1 MLCDRALERRR
12 AHFAN
17 GMIKRADDM
26 KTSWDWL
33 GVRSA
38 ILVAISAFFAVPG
51 QAGNYPDKPVTIISD
66 SAPGSTPDVDA
77 RFLAAA
83 FTKMWRQQ
91 VIVINHPGANGSIAA
106 RAAAEAASD
115 GYTLYMPVLSSFV
128 ALPTAAPNLPL
139 KLPRDFVP
147 IGFTAENPMFIAVN
161 PSLDVTTLPDLIA
174 LAKKR
179 PGKVSIAVTGIGR
192 LTHLTG
198 EVLQQRAGIRLLTV
212 PYTGGPAA
220 ALGDVGSGRVSM
232 IIEGYSG
239 IVGAVKAGQVKL
251 IAVASANRLPQFP
264 NLPTVAETLPGFS
277 ATGWQVLVAP
287 LGTLQPIINK
297 ISVDLSKVVTD
308 PDFQNRLANIGS
320 YSHAMTPD
328 EVITFVK
335 KEQEKWLP
343 VLQRIAAK

>member
-1 MLCDRALERRR
+1 MV
-12 AHFAN
+12 
-17 GMIKRADDM
+17 KRTDDM
-26 KTSWDWL
+26 KRLWDWF
-33 GVRSA
+33 GITSA
-38 ILVAISAFFAVPG
+38 VLVALSTFSAVPG

-77 RFLAAA
+77 RFLAEA
-83 FTKMWRQQ
+83 FTKMWGQQ
-91 VIVINHPGANGSIAA
+91 VIVVNHPGANGSIAA
-106 RAAAEAASD
+106 RAAAEAIPD

-128 ALPTAAPNLPL
+128 ALPTVAPNLPV

-147 IGFTAENPMFIAVN
+147 IGFTAENPMFVAVN
-161 PSLDVTTLPDLIA
+161 PALGVTTLPQLIS

-179 PGKVSIAVTGIGR
+179 AGKISIAVTGIGR

-198 EVLQQRAGIRLLTV
+198 EVLQQRAGIKLLTV

-239 IVGAVKAGQVKL
+239 IVGSVKAGQVKL
-251 IAVASANRLPQFP
+251 IAVASASRLPQFP

-287 LGTLQPIINK
+287 LDTPQPIIDK
-297 ISVDLSKVVTD
+297 VSTGLSKVVND
-308 PDFQNRLANIGS
+308 PDFQNRLANVGS
-320 YSHAMTPD
+320 YSRAMTPD
-328 EVITFVK
+328 EVISFVK